1 MTTFADAAH
10 LVVEELETMEGILTE
25 SFLLRLDDKTV
36 AVSILFLNR
45 SCFIWIGSSDSAP
58 AIGSLITSLP
68 TKFDAMPLSTTLLDE
83 GNDLAMANGVA
94 VRLSKKFNIQTFVS
108 CNLPSSFDDSQLFPA
123 LEKKLIQT
131 LAPHYTKA

>member
-1 MTTFADAAH
+1 
-10 LVVEELETMEGILTE
+10 
-25 SFLLRLDDKTV
+25 
-36 AVSILFLNR
+36 
-45 SCFIWIGSSDSAP
+45 
-58 AIGSLITSLP
+58 
-68 TKFDAMPLSTTLLDE
+68 MPLSTTLLDE